1 MILMNT
7 EKNINKKVKLS
18 RILSQSNIFL
28 LQNINHK
35 RQLFTEISKIIEAS
49 VNFSNKEI
57 LKFFLDKEKI
67 ENSSIG
73 GGVALPNIQFTDINE
88 SIGLFL
94 KLNKSI
100 NYNAIDNEPVD
111 LIFTLISPKIDSPIY
126 LNELAY
132 ISRLLTQKKT
142 LQNIRGSLDIETIYA
157 ILTNEI

>member
-18 RILSQSNIFL
+18 RIISQSNIFL

-35 RQLFTEISKIIEAS
+35 RQLFTEISKIIESS

-57 LKFFLDKEKI
+57 LKNFLDKEEL

-73 GGVALPNIQFTDINE
+73 GGVALPNIKFTDIDE
-88 SIGLFL
+88 SVGIFL

>member
-1 MILMNT
+1 MNT
-7 EKNINKKVKLS
+7 KKNINKKVQLS
-18 RILSQSNIFL
+18 KIISQTNIFL
-28 LQNINHK
+28 IQNINHK
-35 RQLFTEISKIIEAS
+35 KQLFTEISRIIEIN
-49 VNFSNKEI
+49 VNLSNKDI
-57 LKFFLDKEKI
+57 LKKILDEEKI

-73 GGVALPNIQFTDINE
+73 GGVALPNIKFTNINE
-88 SIGLFL
+88 SVGLFF

-100 NYNAIDNEPVD
+100 NYNSIDNEPVD
-111 LIFTLISPKIDSPIY
+111 LIFTLISPKTNSPVH

>member
-1 MILMNT
+1 MNT

-18 RILSQSNIFL
+18 RMLSQSNIFL

-35 RQLFTEISKIIEAS
+35 RQLFTEISKIIESS

-57 LKFFLDKEKI
+57 LKNFLDKEEL

-73 GGVALPNIQFTDINE
+73 GGVALPNIKFTDINE
-88 SIGLFL
+88 SVGIFL

>member
-1 MILMNT
+1 MIPMNT
-7 EKNINKKVKLS
+7 KKNINKKVKLS
-18 RILSQSNIFL
+18 KIISQSNIFL
-28 LQNINHK
+28 IQNINHK
-35 RQLFTEISKIIEAS
+35 KQLFTEISKIIEAH

-57 LKFFLDKEKI
+57 LKIFLDKEKI

-73 GGVALPNIQFTDINE
+73 GGVALPNIKFTHINE
-88 SIGLFL
+88 SVGLFL

-100 NYNAIDNEPVD
+100 NYNSIDNEPVD
-111 LIFTLISPKIDSPIY
+111 LIFTLISPKIAYPIH

>member
-18 RILSQSNIFL
+18 RIISQSNIFL

-35 RQLFTEISKIIEAS
+35 RQLFTEISKIIESS

-57 LKFFLDKEKI
+57 LKIFLDKEEL

-73 GGVALPNIQFTDINE
+73 GGVALPNIKFTDINE
-88 SIGLFL
+88 SVGLFL

>member
-18 RILSQSNIFL
+18 RIISQSNIFL

-35 RQLFTEISKIIEAS
+35 RQLFTEISKIIESS

-57 LKFFLDKEKI
+57 LKNFLDKEEL

-73 GGVALPNIQFTDINE
+73 GGVALPNIKFTDINE
-88 SIGLFL
+88 SVGIFL

>member
-1 MILMNT
+1 MNT
-7 EKNINKKVKLS
+7 EKNVNKKVKLS
-18 RILSQSNIFL
+18 KIISQSNIFL
-28 LQNINHK
+28 IQNINHK
-35 RQLFTEISKIIEAS
+35 KQLFTEISRIIEIN
-49 VNFSNKEI
+49 VNLSNKDI
-57 LKFFLDKEKI
+57 LKKILDEEKI

-73 GGVALPNIQFTDINE
+73 GGVALPNIKFTNINE
-88 SIGLFL
+88 SVGLFF

-100 NYNAIDNEPVD
+100 NYNSIDNEPVD
-111 LIFTLISPKIDSPIY
+111 LIFTLISPKKNSPVH

>member
-1 MILMNT
+1 MNT

-18 RILSQSNIFL
+18 GILSQSNIFL

-35 RQLFTEISKIIEAS
+35 RQLFTEISKIIESS

-57 LKFFLDKEKI
+57 LKKILDKEEL

-73 GGVALPNIQFTDINE
+73 GGVALPNIKFTDINE
-88 SIGLFL
+88 SVGIFL

>member
-7 EKNINKKVKLS
+7 KKNINKKVQLS
-18 RILSQSNIFL
+18 KIISQANIFL
-28 LQNINHK
+28 IQNINHK
-35 RQLFTEISKIIEAS
+35 KQLFTEISRIIEIN
-49 VNFSNKEI
+49 VNLSNKDI
-57 LKFFLDKEKI
+57 LKKILDEEKI

-73 GGVALPNIQFTDINE
+73 GGVALPNIKFTNINE
-88 SIGLFL
+88 SVGLFF

-132 ISRLLTQKKT
+132 ISRLLTKKKT

>member
-35 RQLFTEISKIIEAS
+35 RQLFTEISKIIESS

-57 LKFFLDKEKI
+57 LKNFLDKEEL

-73 GGVALPNIQFTDINE
+73 GGVALPNIKFTDIDE
-88 SIGLFL
+88 SVGIFL

>member
-1 MILMNT
+1 MIITNT
-7 EKNINKKVKLS
+7 KKNINKKVQLS
-18 RILSQSNIFL
+18 KIISQSNIFL
-28 LQNINHK
+28 IQNINHK
-35 RQLFTEISKIIEAS
+35 KQLFTEISRIIEIN
-49 VNFSNKEI
+49 VNLSNKEI

-73 GGVALPNIQFTDINE
+73 RGVALLNIKFTNINE
-88 SIGLFL
+88 SVGLFF

-100 NYNAIDNEPVD
+100 NYNSIDNEPVD
-111 LIFTLISPKIDSPIY
+111 LIFTLISPKTNSPVH

>member
-35 RQLFTEISKIIEAS
+35 RQLFTEISKIIESS

-57 LKFFLDKEKI
+57 LKNFLDKEEL

-73 GGVALPNIQFTDINE
+73 GGVALPNIKFTDINE
-88 SIGLFL
+88 SVGLFL

>member
-1 MILMNT
+1 MKHINT
-7 EKNINKKVKLS
+7 EKNINRKVKLS
-18 RILSQSNIFL
+18 KIISQSNTFL
-28 LQNINHK
+28 IQNINHK
-35 RQLFTEISKIIEAS
+35 RQLFTKISKIIEADIK
-49 VNFSNKEI
+49 FSYKNV
-57 LKFFLDKEKI
+57 LDFFLDKEKV

-73 GGVALPNIQFTDINE
+73 SGVALPNIKLSNIDE
-88 SIGLFL
+88 SIGIFI

-100 NYNAIDNEPVD
+100 NYNSIDNEPVD
-111 LIFTLISPKIDSPIY
+111 LIFTLISPKIDSSVH

>member
-18 RILSQSNIFL
+18 RIISQSNIFL

-35 RQLFTEISKIIEAS
+35 RQLFTEISKIIES
-49 VNFSNKEI
+49 IVNFSNKEI
-57 LKFFLDKEKI
+57 LKIFLDKEEL

-73 GGVALPNIQFTDINE
+73 GGVALPNIKFTDIDE
-88 SIGLFL
+88 SVGIFL

>member
-1 MILMNT
+1 MILINT
-7 EKNINKKVKLS
+7 EKNINKKIKLS
-18 RILSQSNIFL
+18 KIISQSNIFL
-28 LQNINHK
+28 IQNINHK
-35 RQLFTEISKIIEAS
+35 RQLFTEISKIIEAN

-73 GGVALPNIQFTDINE
+73 GGVALPNIKFTDINE
-88 SIGLFL
+88 SVGLFL

>member
-1 MILMNT
+1 MILINT
-7 EKNINKKVKLS
+7 EKNINKKIKLS
-18 RILSQSNIFL
+18 KIISQSNIFL
-28 LQNINHK
+28 IQNINHK
-35 RQLFTEISKIIEAS
+35 RQLFTEISKIIEAN

-57 LKFFLDKEKI
+57 LKNFLDKEEL

>member
-1 MILMNT
+1 MNT

-35 RQLFTEISKIIEAS
+35 RQLFTEISKIIESS

-57 LKFFLDKEKI
+57 LKNFLDKEEL

-73 GGVALPNIQFTDINE
+73 GGVALPNIKFTDINE
-88 SIGLFL
+88 SVGIFL

>member
-18 RILSQSNIFL
+18 RIISQSNIFL

-35 RQLFTEISKIIEAS
+35 RQLFTEISKIIESS

-57 LKFFLDKEKI
+57 LKNFLDKEEL

-73 GGVALPNIQFTDINE
+73 GGVALPNIKFTDINE
-88 SIGLFL
+88 SVGLFL

>member
-7 EKNINKKVKLS
+7 EKNVNKKVKLS
-18 RILSQSNIFL
+18 KIISQSNIFL
-28 LQNINHK
+28 IQNINHK

-73 GGVALPNIQFTDINE
+73 GGVALPNIKFTDINK
-88 SIGLFL
+88 SVGLFL

-111 LIFTLISPKIDSPIY
+111 LIFTLVSPKIDSPIH

>member
-1 MILMNT
+1 MNT

-18 RILSQSNIFL
+18 RIISQSNIFL

-35 RQLFTEISKIIEAS
+35 RQLFTEISKIIESS

-57 LKFFLDKEKI
+57 LKIFLDKEEL

-73 GGVALPNIQFTDINE
+73 GGVALPNIKFTDINE
-88 SIGLFL
+88 SVGLFL

>member
-1 MILMNT
+1 MNT

-18 RILSQSNIFL
+18 RMLSQSNIFL

-35 RQLFTEISKIIEAS
+35 RQLFTEISKIIESS

-57 LKFFLDKEKI
+57 LKNFLDKEEL

-73 GGVALPNIQFTDINE
+73 GGVALPNIKFTDIDE
-88 SIGLFL
+88 SVGIFL

>member
-49 VNFSNKEI
+49 INFSNKEI
-57 LKFFLDKEKI
+57 LKIFLDKEKI

-73 GGVALPNIQFTDINE
+73 GGVALPNIKFTDINE
-88 SIGLFL
+88 SVGLFL

>member
-35 RQLFTEISKIIEAS
+35 RQLFTEISKIIESS

-57 LKFFLDKEKI
+57 LKNFLDKEEL

-73 GGVALPNIQFTDINE
+73 GGVALPNIKFTDINE
-88 SIGLFL
+88 SVGIFL

>member
-1 MILMNT
+1 MNT

-18 RILSQSNIFL
+18 RIISQSNIFL

-35 RQLFTEISKIIEAS
+35 RQLFTEISKIIESS

-57 LKFFLDKEKI
+57 LKNFLDKEEL

-73 GGVALPNIQFTDINE
+73 GGVALPNIKFTDINE
-88 SIGLFL
+88 SVGIFL

>member
-1 MILMNT
+1 MNT

-18 RILSQSNIFL
+18 RMLSQSNIFL

-35 RQLFTEISKIIEAS
+35 RQLFTEISKIIESS

-57 LKFFLDKEKI
+57 LKFFLEKEKI

-73 GGVALPNIQFTDINE
+73 AGVALPNIKFTDINE
-88 SIGLFL
+88 SVGIFL

>member
-1 MILMNT
+1 MILMNA
-7 EKNINKKVKLS
+7 KNHINKKVQLS
-18 RILSQSNIFL
+18 KIISQSNIFL
-28 LQNINHK
+28 IQNINHK
-35 RQLFTEISKIIEAS
+35 KQLFTEISRIIEIN

-57 LKFFLDKEKI
+57 LKFLLDKEKI

-73 GGVALPNIQFTDINE
+73 GGAALPNIKFTNINE
-88 SIGLFL
+88 SIGLFF

-100 NYNAIDNEPVD
+100 NYNSIDNEPVD
-111 LIFTLISPKIDSPIY
+111 LIFTLISPKINSPVH

>member
-7 EKNINKKVKLS
+7 KKNINKKVQLS
-18 RILSQSNIFL
+18 KIISQTNIFL
-28 LQNINHK
+28 IQNINHK
-35 RQLFTEISKIIEAS
+35 KQLFTEISRIIEIN
-49 VNFSNKEI
+49 VNLSNKDI
-57 LKFFLDKEKI
+57 LKKILDEEKI

-73 GGVALPNIQFTDINE
+73 GGVALPNIKFTNINE
-88 SIGLFL
+88 SVGLFF

-100 NYNAIDNEPVD
+100 NYNSIDNEPVD

>member
-1 MILMNT
+1 MNT

-35 RQLFTEISKIIEAS
+35 RQLFTEISKIIESS

-57 LKFFLDKEKI
+57 LKNFLDKEEL

-73 GGVALPNIQFTDINE
+73 GGVALPNIKFTDIDE
-88 SIGLFL
+88 SVGIFL

>member
-1 MILMNT
+1 MKLRNT
-7 EKNINKKVKLS
+7 EKNINNRVRLS
-18 RILSQSNIFL
+18 SIISQSNIFL
-28 LQNINHK
+28 IQNINHK
-35 RQLFTEISKIIEAS
+35 RQLFTEISKIIESS

-57 LKFFLDKEKI
+57 LKIFLDKEEL

-73 GGVALPNIQFTDINE
+73 GGVALPNIKFTDINE
-88 SIGLFL
+88 SVGLFL

>member
-18 RILSQSNIFL
+18 RMLSQSNIFL

-35 RQLFTEISKIIEAS
+35 RQLFTEISKIIESS

-57 LKFFLDKEKI
+57 LKNFLDKEEL

-73 GGVALPNIQFTDINE
+73 GGVALPNIKFTDINE
-88 SIGLFL
+88 SVGIFL